1 LFTQG
6 GELAAFMTAHDWSTS
21 PLGHPSGWSESL
33 RTTVGLLL
41 RAQAQI
47 VLFWGPEFIAI
58 YNDAYVPTIGAKHP
72 TALGRPARENWAEM
86 WDDLCPLLDGVLRT
100 QQTFSARDRPFYIE
114 RHGYG
119 ETAYFDISYSAVLEA
134 DGTVGGVLCIVSE
147 TTERVRAEQALRASE
162 SRFRNL
168 ITASSTSVYRMSADW
183 REMRH
188 LQGQGFLT
196 DCPAPRTDWLEHYIP
211 ASEHPDVLAAV
222 AEAIRT
228 RSMFEL
234 EHRVLRANGAQAWT
248 HSRAVPVFDETGTL
262 IEWFGAAS
270 DVTARRTAV
279 ERLRESDQQ
288 WQTLGET
295 LPAFL
300 FITDADGQNIYTNRE
315 FQTYAGLPAEALLG
329 DGWLRTVDPAD
340 RDRVAA
346 AWNASWRNHH
356 PYNIEYRFVR
366 ADGASRWYSVRGN
379 PVMDSGQVVRWVGV
393 ASDIHDRRQGEENL
407 ARSEARFRG
416 VFESGAVGFA
426 IFNANTRETLAVN
439 DRLLAITGHTRQDFD
454 QKRWGWRRQTA
465 PEHLPRY
472 EAAMTEA
479 RESGF
484 WKPFET
490 EFLHTAGRRV
500 PVRLSAA
507 PLPGEPGWVVAVVD
521 DLTETRAAEAALRL
535 REEQLRLATDAAEIG
550 FWDVDMVN
558 ETMFWPPRVKAMFGI
573 SPDVPV
579 TLADFYA
586 GVHPNDFAA
595 TAEAYAAASDPNRR
609 ALYDVEYRTVGKE
622 DGVIRWVAAKGR
634 GIFDETGKCL
644 RTIGVAIDITR
655 RKAAE
660 ARLAESEARLRELN
674 ETLERRVEERTRQ
687 LEHAHEALRQAQ
699 KMEAIGQ
706 LTGGIAHDFNNL
718 LQSIAGS
725 LELIRRRP
733 AEPDRV
739 ARLADAGLKAA
750 ERGAKLTGQLLAFS
764 RMQKL
769 EMRPVDL
776 AEVTSNLRDMLDR
789 SLGASVRVTID
800 LASDD
805 LAVLGDDVQLELA
818 LLNLCLNARDAMPE
832 GGDLTIHA
840 RAEKVLGDP
849 ELPDGDYVLLAVS
862 DTGAGMPPDVAARAF
877 DPFFTTK
884 GVGKGTGLGLSQ
896 VYGTVRQAGGAV
908 RIETTQGA
916 GTTIRMYLQATAAR
930 PKTHQHAGRA
940 DIPAE
945 AAARVMVVDD
955 DPDVRAF
962 MQESLQSLGYQPLIF
977 SDGATALQELDGQK
991 PDAVILDFAM
1001 PGMNGAEVA
1010 REIGRLQPRLPIV
1023 FASGFA
1029 ETAAIEAVAGNTA
1042 TLLRK
1047 PFQLA
1052 DLQTLLAAVLSD

>member
-1 LFTQG
+1 
-6 GELAAFMTAHDWSTS
+6 
-21 PLGHPSGWSESL
+21 
-33 RTTVGLLL
+33 
-41 RAQAQI
+41 
-47 VLFWGPEFIAI
+47 
-58 YNDAYVPTIGAKHP
+58 
-72 TALGRPARENWAEM
+72 
-86 WDDLCPLLDGVLRT
+86 
-100 QQTFSARDRPFYIE
+100 
-114 RHGYG
+114 
-119 ETAYFDISYSAVLEA
+119 
-134 DGTVGGVLCIVSE
+134 
-147 TTERVRAEQALRASE
+147 
-162 SRFRNL
+162 
-168 ITASSTSVYRMSADW
+168 
-183 REMRH
+183 
-188 LQGQGFLT
+188 
-196 DCPAPRTDWLEHYIP
+196 
-211 ASEHPDVLAAV
+211 
-222 AEAIRT
+222 
-228 RSMFEL
+228 
-234 EHRVLRANGAQAWT
+234 
-248 HSRAVPVFDETGTL
+248 
-262 IEWFGAAS
+262 
-270 DVTARRTAV
+270 
-279 ERLRESDQQ
+279 
-288 WQTLGET
+288 
-295 LPAFL
+295 
-300 FITDADGQNIYTNRE
+300 
-315 FQTYAGLPAEALLG
+315 
-329 DGWLRTVDPAD
+329 
-340 RDRVAA
+340 
-346 AWNASWRNHH
+346 
-356 PYNIEYRFVR
+356 
-366 ADGASRWYSVRGN
+366 
-379 PVMDSGQVVRWVGV
+379 
-393 ASDIHDRRQGEENL
+393 
-407 ARSEARFRG
+407 
-416 VFESGAVGFA
+416 
-426 IFNANTRETLAVN
+426 
-439 DRLLAITGHTRQDFD
+439 
-454 QKRWGWRRQTA
+454 
-465 PEHLPRY
+465 
-472 EAAMTEA
+472 MTEA

-586 GVHPNDFAA
+586 GVHPSDFAA

-687 LEHAHEALRQAQ
+687 LEHAHEALRHAQ